1 MKAFNLRKSWIVV
14 GVASILFL
22 VFVFIVAEALFDG
35 KVSVKNNSDYDIE
48 QILLYFESE
57 DFEQTNKQ
65 TLPLI
70 AKGQEYQTDLAQ
82 FDLASL
88 NNVTSL
94 TLAITFAGQDTFYL
108 QSGLF
113 YDNFDGNIDCKLSM
127 DEDGDVI
134 LKLKASEGIF
144 GSTAGTDCNDTFF
157 INLTEGYVQ

>member
-22 VFVFIVAEALFDG
+22 VFVCIVAEALFAG

-57 DFEQTNKQ
+57 DFEQTNQQ

-70 AKGQEYQTDLAQ
+70 AKGQEYQTDLEQ

-88 NNVTSL
+88 NNVASL

-134 LKLKASEGIF
+134 LKLKASEGIL